1 MLRCSRGNCRAI
13 PVASC
18 FAQPK
23 GWQFTTKHQ
32 TGLLRHFS
40 LHAKFASSTSQLL
53 DIADKVTRTEAGTF
67 ACACG
72 FHGTVGKVAKHR
84 CQAVT
89 RILHRVSK
97 RANRKHG
104 IRPAKRT
111 YRSAASFAAALP
123 QPSVTILVPSPES
136 IGSYQNLMMTC
147 AEVQK
152 QLATPFLRL
161 LCPASMAGKA
171 PALNRHPRSLRVGD
185 FIHRRRSGT
194 YWCVKKLHLKT
205 RMQVLELKPIECK
218 DHDGTCWRV
227 ARRQGQPVCISA
239 TRTKLL
245 QGGPLLHPR
254 VATKSCSLAKRCYA
268 KEEDVKTNEHDI
280 LSCVQIF
287 SKTSGPLRNNTTKS
301 ANLFSKML
309 PRCLWSM
316 RLPRMFAPKLPTLIQ
331 RPVKLSSV
339 ATWTVCESSPLKAF
353 SWAEGENILATRT
366 NQNGHFHWQLRS
378 QHRRSRV
385 TCSKRC
391 WWTIVSGHELGV
403 SGSKQR
409 TGVAYKEI
417 CGAQPPIASAGLCG
431 TAKMC
436 VTCRSK
442 RKQLCTTAFCRPEF
456 PTIRSFIPTFF
467 SMSDEIL
474 LGKEPCASL
483 PSSLPPFLPSLPLVA
498 FH

>member
-89 RILHRVSK
+89 GILHRVSK

-104 IRPAKRT
+104 IRPAKRR

-123 QPSVTILVPSPES
+123 QPSGTILVPSPES

-287 SKTSGPLRNNTTKS
+287 FQNLRTSEKQHNQIS
-301 ANLFSKML
+301 Q
-309 PRCLWSM
+309 
-316 RLPRMFAPKLPTLIQ
+316 LIFED
-331 RPVKLSSV
+331 V
-339 ATWTVCESSPLKAF
+339 ATLPVEYEAAPDVCPQAADTDSATCKIIKRGYMDSVRIVTSQGVFLGRRRKYSCHTHKSEWTFPLAAQVTTPKVQGHLLEKVLVDDSFWPRAWRVWVETEDWCCLQRDLRSATSDRI
-353 SWAEGENILATRT
+353 SWA
-366 NQNGHFHWQLRS
+366 LRDREDVRHLP
-378 QHRRSRV
+378 Q
-385 TCSKRC
+385 
-391 WWTIVSGHELGV
+391 
-403 SGSKQR
+403 Q
-409 TGVAYKEI
+409 
-417 CGAQPPIASAGLCG
+417 AQAALHDS
-431 TAKMC
+431 
-436 VTCRSK
+436 
-442 RKQLCTTAFCRPEF
+442 
-456 PTIRSFIPTFF
+456 
-467 SMSDEIL
+467 L
-474 LGKEPCASL
+474 LQA
-483 PSSLPPFLPSLPLVA
+483 
-498 FH
+498 